1 MQQRNDDDQI
11 HYFVI
16 YKEVR
21 DTILLIKSP
30 WFNFPLLYKKSEC
43 VKRNITI
50 LISLSTHPQT
60 TSAAAMKR

>member
-30 WFNFPLLYKKSEC
+30 WFNFPLLYKNSEC